1 MSLLRFRRT
10 FRSIKRY
17 REILG
22 VLVRYG
28 FHDLLDRLRVEYY
41 VRLRRKRP
49 KEEIVKLT
57 TAARA
62 RFAFQ
67 ELGPTFIKLGQILS
81 LRPDLIPLDFIKEFE
96 KLQDAVSPFGFDQ
109 VKVCVEREL
118 NAGLSEVFLS
128 FEETPIA
135 AASIAQV
142 HRAFLQDGSEV
153 AVKIQRPGV
162 DRIIE
167 ADLVI
172 LFDLARLAERRIP
185 EITLYDPV
193 GIVEEFARSIR
204 RELDFG
210 REGRN
215 MDRFARNFRGDAT
228 LHVPKVHWN
237 YTTAKILTM
246 EFIHGV
252 KVSELW
258 ESEHLGLDRKI
269 VALNGAK
276 AILKQVFEYGFF
288 HADPH
293 PGNVFV
299 MEGNVI
305 APLDYGMMG
314 RLDSGM
320 MEHMGALLAAIL
332 DKDVDK
338 ILRGLL
344 RIGVVHET
352 LNLRALKA
360 DMSDFVE
367 QYYGIPLDQL
377 DMARMIDET
386 IELVRRHGIRIPPD
400 YALMG
405 KALVAVEGTGRQ
417 LDPEFDMIALAKPY
431 VKKLMIRKM
440 DPRRQAKRLTAT
452 MGEYSDLLR
461 TIPQDLP
468 QIMDK
473 VKKGELKAQFEHKGL
488 EPLILE
494 LDRSSN
500 RLSFALIIAAL
511 IVGSSLVMQLG
522 KGPLFL
528 GFPLI
533 GIAGYLIAAVLG
545 LWLVTAILRSGK
557 L

>member
-1 MSLLRFRRT
+1 MSFLRFRRT

-41 VRLRRKRP
+41 VKLRRKRP

-57 TAARA
+57 TAARV
-62 RFAFQ
+62 RFALQ

-81 LRPDLIPLDFIKEFE
+81 LRPDLIPLDFVKEFE

-109 VKVCVEREL
+109 VKACVEREL

-142 HRAFLQDGSEV
+142 HRAFLRDGADTHHRDEV

-185 EITLYDPV
+185 EIAPYDPV

-228 LHVPKVHWN
+228 LHVPKVYWN
-237 YTTAKILTM
+237 ATTAKILTM

-252 KVSELW
+252 KLSELW
-258 ESEHLGLDRKI
+258 ESEHPGLDRKI

-320 MEHMGALLAAIL
+320 MEHMGTLLAAIL
-332 DKDVDK
+332 DKDVDR

-344 RIGVVHET
+344 RIGVAYET
-352 LNLRALKA
+352 IDIRALKA
-360 DMSDFVE
+360 DMSDFMD
-367 QYYGIPLDQL
+367 QYYGIPLGQL
-377 DMARMIDET
+377 NIARMIDET

-400 YALMG
+400 YTLMG
-405 KALVAVEGTGRQ
+405 KAVVTVEATGRQ
-417 LDPEFDMIALAKPY
+417 LDPEFDMISLAKPY
-431 VKKLMIRKM
+431 VTKLMLRKM
-440 DPRRQAKRLTAT
+440 DLRRQTKRLTT
-452 MGEYSDLLR
+452 MMGEYSNLLR

-468 QIMDK
+468 QM
-473 VKKGELKAQFEHKGL
+473 
-488 EPLILE
+488 
-494 LDRSSN
+494 
-500 RLSFALIIAAL
+500 
-511 IVGSSLVMQLG
+511 
-522 KGPLFL
+522 
-528 GFPLI
+528 
-533 GIAGYLIAAVLG
+533 
-545 LWLVTAILRSGK
+545 
-557 L
+557 